1 MSSGGKMFVRTLA
14 RRALAVKTGTQNQY
28 GHKIGIKFPNSR
40 NPRRSDQHQG
50 EGSLS
55 LNTSSR
61 SACMRD
67 WAAKMRWST

>member
-1 MSSGGKMFVRTLA
+1 MFVRTLA
-14 RRALAVKTGTQNQY
+14 RRALAVKTRTQNQY
-28 GHKIGIKFPNSR
+28 GYKIGIKFPNSR

-50 EGSLS
+50 EGGSFTFP
-55 LNTSSR
+55 NTSSR